1 MDILPTVMAILQ
13 VETDN
18 PSWAMDGMSL
28 LPLLQQQNQ
37 PLRPG
42 CGALLS
48 FTRSGSLLPIEFIA
62 DMKLSSTKDWVSSNL
77 SIKWSSE
84 SINEIE
90 RQMKELNRRLKLYL
104 FCVEKKTSLARSTKL
119 SHAFNCLFYS
129 LCSLADKA
137 IFFWWNN
144 VKVLID
150 NNYKLMTTPVQV
162 AVHYIYHLHS
172 RVSNCPVP
180 LSIFYLSRNIIF

>member
-1 MDILPTVMAILQ
+1 
-13 VETDN
+13 
-18 PSWAMDGMSL
+18 
-28 LPLLQQQNQ
+28 
-37 PLRPG
+37 
-42 CGALLS
+42 
-48 FTRSGSLLPIEFIA
+48 
-62 DMKLSSTKDWVSSNL
+62 
-77 SIKWSSE
+77 
-84 SINEIE
+84 
-90 RQMKELNRRLKLYL
+90 MKELNRRPKLYL

-180 LSIFYLSRNIIF
+180 LSIFYVSRNIIFYIFLSWRYLFISHNIIFAFTLLFSHSILVYLSLFLSSEVYFALLFSRSVMVYYYILLVLMASSYHPLILFVLVSPRSVCSLFCCFGLSFA